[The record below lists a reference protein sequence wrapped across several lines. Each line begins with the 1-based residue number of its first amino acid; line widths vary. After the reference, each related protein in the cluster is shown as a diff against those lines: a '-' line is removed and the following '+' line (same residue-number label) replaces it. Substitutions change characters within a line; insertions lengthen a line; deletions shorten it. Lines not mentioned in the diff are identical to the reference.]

1 VGPRALALGVLAVA
15 ALAAAAGGIACESVL
30 GVDFGSQ
37 RLSTCTPASPPASG
51 GSGDTG
57 SAVSFTAI
65 VSSVDWGDTDDDAG
79 RARALSIGFDLDGRC
94 TSQFDRAP
102 CEPAAW
108 TGTTITD
115 GTNGIDNAVGLLL
128 HDQVNAFGLAPFT
141 SVFLTQNIQNGSQ
154 GAPAMFRV
162 TGYSGL
168 SDDGVVTVEWLV
180 PVAHVTPPKWDGTD
194 SYQIA
199 PGTADAIDGGGV
211 VSRYVDDAAYVQ
223 DSHLVAHF
231 PSGPPIVIS
240 NTLVKTT
247 DALMTAQMVEFSTGH
262 FVLRNGTLAG
272 HGTLSELF
280 RDLPALSSSFI
291 GAPTD
296 GGMPLAICTNT
307 PGVYAKVKT
316 WICAHADSTSGPA
329 TCDTAS
335 FGLNFDTQLVG
346 SLSLEPPQPP
356 ITYCLPGTDPATDS
370 CASPPPA
377 M

>member
-1 VGPRALALGVLAVA
+1 VGPRALALGAL
-15 ALAAAAGGIACESVL
+15 ALAAGVAAAGVIACESVL
-30 GVDFGSQ
+30 GVDFADQ
-37 RLSTCTPASPPASG
+37 HLSKCTPAVPPASTG
-51 GSGDTG
+51 GADTG
-57 SAVSFTAI
+57 GAVSFTAI
-65 VSSVDWGDTDDDAG
+65 VSTVDWGDTDDDAG
-79 RARALSIGFDLDGRC
+79 HARALSIGFDLDGRC
-94 TSQFDRAP
+94 TSQYDPAL

-108 TGTTITD
+108 TDTTVTD

-154 GAPAMFRV
+154 AAPAMFRV

-180 PVAHVTPPKWDGTD
+180 PVAHGKQPKWDGTD
-194 SYQIA
+194 AYSIVS
-199 PGTADAIDGGGV
+199 GTADAIDGGGV
-211 VSRYVDDAAYVQ
+211 VSRYVDNAAYVQ
-223 DSHLVAHF
+223 DSHIVAHF

-247 DALMTAQMVEFSTGH
+247 DAVMTAQMVEPSVGV
-262 FVLRNGTLAG
+262 FVLRNGVLAG
-272 HGTLSELF
+272 HGTLSDLF
-280 RDLPALSSSFI
+280 RQLPALSSSFI

-316 WICAHADSTSGPA
+316 WLCAHADSTSGGP
-329 TCDTAS
+329 TCDEAS
-335 FGLNFDTQLVG
+335 FGLDFDSQLVG
-346 SLSLEPPQPP
+346 SISLAPPQPP

-370 CASPPPA
+370 CATPPA
-377 M
+377 SM